1 MATPTAPSSPAS
13 TAQKP
18 DKESVAG
25 HKPDLNVNFCG
36 TTFKNPVIAAAGT
49 FGYGIEFED
58 VVALD
63 KLGGFVTKGLSREAM
78 VGNPPPRLFE
88 TAAGMLNSIGLQN
101 IGARA
106 FVDEKLPRLQK
117 KKNVVV
123 IANVFGY
130 SREDYEATIRILNE
144 AEGIAAYELNVSC
157 PNTHE
162 GGMVFG
168 TNRTML
174 EELVASCKSAS
185 RRPLIVKLSPN
196 VTSIPAMAKAAEDA
210 GADAI
215 SLVNTF
221 VALAID
227 ADARKPR
234 ISHVTAGLS
243 GPAIKPIALR
253 MVYEAAHTV
262 EIPVIGMGGIT
273 TAEDVVEYLLA
284 GAAAVQVGTAN
295 FWDPCATEK
304 IVDGLERWCFE
315 HRIKRITDLIGAL
328 ET

>member
-13 TAQKP
+13 TPPKP
-18 DKESVAG
+18 GPESAAG

-63 KLGGFVTKGLSREAM
+63 KLGGFVTKGLSREPM

-88 TAAGMLNSIGLQN
+88 TAAGMLNSVGLQN

-106 FVDEKLPRLQK
+106 FIEEKLPRLVR

-123 IANVFGY
+123 MTNVFGY
-130 SREDYEATIRILNE
+130 TREDYVETIRILNE

-157 PNTHE
+157 PNTHQ

-168 TNRTML
+168 TDRVLL
-174 EELVASCKSAS
+174 EELVASCKGAAK
-185 RRPLIVKLSPN
+185 RPLIVKLSPN
-196 VTSIPAMAKAAEDA
+196 VTSIPAMAKSAEDA

-221 VALAID
+221 VGMAID
-227 ADARKPR
+227 AEARKPR
-234 ISHVTAGLS
+234 I
-243 GPAIKPIALR
+243 
-253 MVYEAAHTV
+253 
-262 EIPVIGMGGIT
+262 
-273 TAEDVVEYLLA
+273 
-284 GAAAVQVGTAN
+284 
-295 FWDPCATEK
+295 
-304 IVDGLERWCFE
+304 
-315 HRIKRITDLIGAL
+315 
-328 ET
+328 

>member
-1 MATPTAPSSPAS
+1 MATPTKPSSPPPAAPHEPEKPAAAS
-13 TAQKP
+13 R
-18 DKESVAG
+18 
-25 HKPDLNVNFCG
+25 KPDLTVNFCG
-36 TTFKNPVIAAAGT
+36 ITFKNPVIAAAGT

-174 EELVASCKSAS
+174 EELVATCKSAS

-196 VTSIPAMAKAAEDA
+196 VTSIPSMAKAAEDA

-221 VALAID
+221 VGMAID
-227 ADARKPR
+227 VETRKPR
-234 ISHVTAGLS
+234 ISNVTAGLS

-262 EIPVIGMGGIT
+262 E
-273 TAEDVVEYLLA
+273 
-284 GAAAVQVGTAN
+284 
-295 FWDPCATEK
+295 
-304 IVDGLERWCFE
+304 
-315 HRIKRITDLIGAL
+315 
-328 ET
+328 